1 MGKVWDVLPL
11 RQTALQCQYLLGG
24 RWRMNDLTGTSI
36 KGYDLRERIGT
47 GGFGAVYKAY
57 QSSVGRW
64 MAAR

>member
-1 MGKVWDVLPL
+1 
-11 RQTALQCQYLLGG
+11 
-24 RWRMNDLTGTSI
+24 MNDLTGTSI